1 MCEVTEGR
9 SFQKE
14 GTRGVWEK
22 RKRMGRGAGWG
33 GGRYGGGG
41 FGVQRTGTQVHSCRG
56 SNREKFVQICS
67 NPDRTLDCSTEPPPP
82 R

>member
-33 GGRYGGGG
+33 GGRYGGGRLWGAENRDASALLQG
-41 FGVQRTGTQVHSCRG
+41 F
-56 SNREKFVQICS
+56 K
-67 NPDRTLDCSTEPPPP
+67 
-82 R
+82 